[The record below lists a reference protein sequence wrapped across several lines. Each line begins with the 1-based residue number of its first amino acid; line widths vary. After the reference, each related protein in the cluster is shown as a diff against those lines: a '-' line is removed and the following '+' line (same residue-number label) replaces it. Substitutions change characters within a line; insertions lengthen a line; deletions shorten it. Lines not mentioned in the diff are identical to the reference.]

1 MVTMANDNKI
11 STYFSFGRYGLSV
24 PKAQEALTYYKANNK
39 DSAEWLSTDS
49 RTHIFIDTN
58 VLLKLY
64 KISRENRESMLEFFN
79 KNKERIYICGQVG
92 QEYLKHRCT
101 EIKHYATTISNIQK
115 EIRSLIEK
123 IRGLEVRKSLDGLFK
138 NDLIQDDMPKT
149 YSLLGEI
156 VELYKT
162 VIRPLDTHEL
172 YEKINNSVADESQ
185 SLIEGFQ
192 YEYEDPILEAISALN
207 HLVGLDQKEEAYTK
221 DLYNSLLQE
230 YKTNNSSEDY
240 AFPGCGDK
248 NKLKFGRP
256 AHGDLI
262 IFHEMLKHVK
272 ETDTDCVFVTSD
284 VTKGD
289 WIKRDGLPFI
299 HYIYSIFD
307 LTGHMIF
314 ICSEKDFPMSFDS
327 ISGEKDKDE
336 HSDDDIEEIIVPE
349 QEDSPERNESSMVD
363 NCPQTSIEI
372 SPKPSDSVSEDT
384 PLDEIGESSTSQLA
398 KRYTSS
404 GYREINPDAFIS
416 ELRMAI
422 DWARNYGAGYVNKY
436 LFVSKILRN
445 HHYDIRS
452 AFRVMNQLISDRK
465 IIVRR
470 ENHNGRNMDCL
481 DIMTTDIIP
490 TSE

>member
-1 MVTMANDNKI
+1 MVFPTII
-11 STYFSFGRYGLSV
+11 S
-24 PKAQEALTYYKANNK
+24 
-39 DSAEWLSTDS
+39 
-49 RTHIFIDTN
+49 
-58 VLLKLY
+58 
-64 KISRENRESMLEFFN
+64 
-79 KNKERIYICGQVG
+79 
-92 QEYLKHRCT
+92 
-101 EIKHYATTISNIQK
+101 
-115 EIRSLIEK
+115 
-123 IRGLEVRKSLDGLFK
+123 
-138 NDLIQDDMPKT
+138 
-149 YSLLGEI
+149 
-156 VELYKT
+156 
-162 VIRPLDTHEL
+162 PLDAHEL
-172 YEKINNSVADESQ
+172 YERINNSVAAESQ

-336 HSDDDIEEIIVPE
+336 HADDDIEEIIVSE
-349 QEDSPERNESSMVD
+349 QEDSSERNESSMVD
-363 NCPQTSIEI
+363 NFPPTNTET
-372 SPKPSDSVSEDT
+372 SPKPSDSESDET
-384 PLDEIGESSTSQLA
+384 PLDEIGEPTKAQLA
-398 KRYTSS
+398 KRYISS
-404 GYREINPDAFIS
+404 GYREIDPDAFIS
-416 ELRMAI
+416 ELKMAI
-422 DWARNYGAGYVNKY
+422 DWSRNYGAGYVNKY

-452 AFRVMNQLISDRK
+452 AFKVMNQLISDRK

-481 DIMTTDIIP
+481 EIMTTDIIP

>member
-1 MVTMANDNKI
+1 MANDNKI
-11 STYFSFGRYGLSV
+11 SPCFSFERYGLSV

-39 DSAEWLSTDS
+39 GPADWLSTDS
-49 RTHIFIDTN
+49 RMHIFIDTN

-101 EIKHYATTISNIQK
+101 EIKRYSTTISNIQK

-123 IRGLEVRKSLDGLFK
+123 IRGIEVRKSLDSLFN

-149 YSLLGEI
+149 YCLLGEI
-156 VELYKT
+156 VELYKSL
-162 VIRPLDTHEL
+162 IKPLDAHEL

-185 SLIEGFQ
+185 SLIEAFQ
-192 YEYEDPILEAISALN
+192 YEYEDPILEALSALN
-207 HLVGLDQKEEAYTK
+207 HLVGLDPKEESYTK

-272 ETDTDCVFVTSD
+272 ETDTDCVFVTAD
-284 VTKGD
+284 ITKGD
-289 WIKRDGLPFI
+289 WIRRDGLPFI
-299 HYIYSIFD
+299 HYIYSIYD

-327 ISGEKDKDE
+327 ISGDRDKDE
-336 HSDDDIEEIIVPE
+336 HADDDIEEIVESKIGNPTEENCPE
-349 QEDSPERNESSMVD
+349 QSMD
-363 NCPQTSIEI
+363 ATSEKIEE
-372 SPKPSDSVSEDT
+372 PNNNLARVSEAGNLHENNIENT
-384 PLDEIGESSTSQLA
+384 QVYARRYSSA
-398 KRYTSS
+398 
-404 GYREINPDAFIS
+404 GFREIDSNAFIT
-416 ELRMAI
+416 ELRMAL
-422 DWARNYGAGYVNKY
+422 DWAKNYGAGYVNKS
-436 LFVSKILRN
+436 LFVYKILRN
-445 HHYDIRS
+445 HHYDSRS
-452 AFRVMNQLISDRK
+452 AFKILNRLLEERK
-465 IIVRR
+465 IVVKK
-470 ENHNGRNMDCL
+470 ETHNGRDMDCL
-481 DIMTTDIIP
+481 DIMTSELIP
-490 TSE
+490 TNLNNS